1 MNNFSGNSY
10 ETLHR
15 FAALVE
21 SSADAIFAT
30 SIQGI
35 ITDWNA
41 AAEHMYGYSAEE
53 AIGKPVAII
62 APPDLLKQSRH
73 NTASLADGNHVQNFE
88 TLRRRKDGTCIDVS
102 LTLSPIIDDAGIVL
116 GVSAIHR
123 DISERKRVEVAL
135 RENEER
141 YRELVQ
147 LSPDGIM
154 VHSDGKVVF
163 ANPSLARILAF
174 ESPEQMIGME
184 AITLAASEEHERI
197 REHRKRADGG
207 DRASMEEARFLRA
220 DGSETY
226 LERVMSLVNW
236 DGKPSYLVI
245 FRDVNERR
253 KAEKL
258 LLENEAQMRLLL
270 NAVPA
275 QIAYIDREFI
285 YQFANQAYA
294 NWHGRPLDEIIGSH
308 LRDVRG
314 QEWFDRFK
322 HDTQR
327 TLAGETTS
335 VEADRRMDDGRHV
348 HYRVTRLPHFG
359 GNGEVLGYYII
370 ILDMTEHHE
379 REEQLRQSQKMEA
392 VGQLT
397 GGIAHEFNN
406 LLMVIVGN
414 LENASKSVP
423 DSAGRKSISA
433 AMNGAMRAAELTN
446 QLLAFSRKQDLKVE
460 HVDLNALVLGLRDM
474 LERTL
479 GEAVSVGAELADHLW
494 PVLADRSL
502 LESALLNLT
511 LNARDAMPRG
521 GKISITTSNQFV
533 DGRRLA
539 GHPNAAP
546 GEYVVLDVADTGSGI
561 EPEVL
566 ERVFEPFFTT
576 KDVGEGTGLGL
587 SMTHGFVEQSG
598 GFVAIESQVGHG
610 TSVRLYLP
618 RAPEPADSAAAGE
631 NSVPKA
637 LSIDA
642 TVLVVEDNQAVRQIV
657 VGILSGLGCATVE
670 AEDGKSA
677 LSRLEERPDI
687 DVLFSDVVLPG
698 DLSGPDIAAEA
709 RRKIPG
715 LKVVLTSGYPDGEVE
730 GMSSDDEKPWFIR
743 KPYRK
748 SELAEFLMR
757 VVQS

>member
-10 ETLHR
+10 ESLHR

-30 SIQGI
+30 TIQGI

-41 AAEHMYGYSAEE
+41 AAERMYGYSPEE
-53 AIGKPVAII
+53 AIGKPVAFI
-62 APPDLLKQSRH
+62 APPELLNQSRH
-73 NTASLADGNHVQNFE
+73 NTASLAEGNHVQNYE
-88 TLRRRKDGTCIDVS
+88 TVRQRKDGTCIDVS

-116 GVSAIHR
+116 GISAIHR
-123 DISERKRVEVAL
+123 DISERKRVEIAL

-174 ESPEQMIGME
+174 ESPEQMIDME
-184 AITLAASEEHERI
+184 AITLAAPEEQEGI
-197 REHRKRADGG
+197 REHRKRADAG
-207 DRASMEEARFLRA
+207 DRTSMEEARFLRA

-270 NAVPA
+270 DAVPA

-294 NWHGRPLDEIIGSH
+294 DWHGRPLEQIIGSH
-308 LRDVRG
+308 LIDVRG
-314 QEWFDRFK
+314 QEWFDQFQ

-327 TLAGETTS
+327 TLAGEMTS
-335 VEADRRMDDGRHV
+335 VEAERQMDDGRHV

-370 ILDMTEHHE
+370 VLDMTEHVQ

-414 LENASKSVP
+414 LENASKSVS
-423 DSAGRKSISA
+423 DSAGRKSVSA

-479 GEAVSVGAELADHLW
+479 GEAVSVGAELADDLW

-511 LNARDAMPRG
+511 LNARDAMSRG
-521 GKISITTSNQFV
+521 GKIQIATSNELV
-533 DGRRLA
+533 DDRHLA
-539 GHPNAAP
+539 SHPNAGP
-546 GEYVVLDVADTGSGI
+546 GDYAVLEVADTGSGMA
-561 EPEVL
+561 PEVL

-598 GFVAIESQVGHG
+598 GFVDIESQVGHG

-618 RAPEPADSAAAGE
+618 RASEPARNQATGE
-631 NSVPKA
+631 NLITKA
-637 LSIDA
+637 PSLNA

-657 VGILSGLGCATVE
+657 VEILSGLGCAVVD
-670 AEDGKSA
+670 AEDGNSA
-677 LSRLEERPDI
+677 LSRLEECPDI
-687 DVLFSDVVLPG
+687 DVLFTDVVLPG
-698 DLSGPDIAAEA
+698 GMSGPDIAAEA

-715 LKVVLTSGYPDGEVE
+715 LKVVLTSGYPDGEVD
-730 GMSSDDEKPWFIR
+730 GFPSGDEQPWFIR

-748 SELAEFLMR
+748 SELAELLTL
-757 VVQS
+757 VVLS